1 MEENSIIGI
10 IFLILIVM
18 FISSTIS
25 SNKRE
30 EEDKLAIAELSERYY
45 YNQLNSGYKK
55 YGKAIYNELYCR
67 KEDLKSGK
75 TTISLGDQFSDMLK
89 ENHSEGRK
97 ELCTSFYAAIEAFQ
111 MENPDMFFIDI
122 NKMTLNIIESDEY
135 RVTIDKGDNDNYF
148 IDGITSRD
156 DVKKMEEEIS
166 THTSNIMQ
174 ELKNLNDDYSKIKKV
189 HDYLIDTI
197 EYDVDEDEKHRY
209 NIYGALVNKKCV
221 CSGYALAFQYFMNQ
235 LNIDSMYV
243 EGVAN
248 IDVEA
253 KYLNLLPINHAWNY
267 VKLNDN
273 WYAVDTTWDDP
284 RLLSGAVLTE
294 NRRYEFFLKGSQKM
308 NESHYAR
315 CTLGSD
321 GSLRVPSFE
330 TIIKTTY
337 LVKEDFTFPVLS
349 LNDY

>member
-1 MEENSIIGI
+1 MENKIIGV

-30 EEDKLAIAELSERYY
+30 EEDKQAIAELSERYY

-89 ENHSEGRK
+89 VNYDEGMK
-97 ELCTSFYAAIEAFQ
+97 DLYTSFYAALDAFQ

-122 NKMTLNIIESDEY
+122 SKMTLNIIESDGY
-135 RVTIDKGDNDNYF
+135 RVTIDRGDNDNYF
-148 IDGITSRD
+148 IDGVASRD
-156 DVKKMEEEIS
+156 DVEKMEEEIS
-166 THTSNIMQ
+166 TQTSNIMQ
-174 ELKNLNDDYSKIKKV
+174 ELKKLDDDYSKIKKV

-197 EYDVDEDEKHRY
+197 EYDYDEDEKHRY
-209 NIYGALVNKKCV
+209 NIYGALVNGKCV

-235 LNIDSMYV
+235 LNINSIYV
-243 EGVAN
+243 GGAAYE
-248 IDVEA
+248 DV
-253 KYLNLLPINHAWNY
+253 YYGIFDLYSDNHAWNY
-267 VKLNDN
+267 VELNDY

-284 RLLSGAVLTE
+284 KLLNGEVLTDS
-294 NRRYEFFLKGSQKM
+294 RRYEFFLKGSQKM
-308 NESHYAR
+308 NETHCAR
-315 CTLGSD
+315 HKLGSN
-321 GSLRVPSFE
+321 GPMGVQSFE
-330 TIIKTTY
+330 SIIKTRY
-337 LVKEDFTFPVLS
+337 LVKEEFTFPRLS
-349 LNDY
+349 EKDYE